1 MVHGQC
7 VNLPRVMRGWLLVP
21 SLGESVEP
29 PNASC
34 PLYDRIHRYSA
45 EEAVKSGRAPW
56 PEVGSM
62 QHDAEGKM
70 ASDAQ
75 TQSKD
80 NPFTHHVNQLGLKP
94 DGKE

>member
-1 MVHGQC
+1 MLDGQC
-7 VNLPRVMRGWLLVP
+7 VSLPRVMRGWLLVP
-21 SLGESVEP
+21 SLGQSVEP
-29 PNASC
+29 PNASR
-34 PLYDRIHRYSA
+34 PLHDRIHRHSA
-45 EEAVKSGRAPW
+45 QEAIKPGCAPW

-62 QHDAEGKM
+62 QHDAEGEM

-80 NPFTHHVNQLGLKP
+80 NPLAHHVNQLGLKP